1 MITPR
6 WRTLNL
12 TTAIL
17 PDEAQRLRELAKD
30 RTVLEIGAANG
41 YSAIIMALAGAKHV
55 TSVDPHGETWIGDT
69 FKSMTDNLEAF
80 GVTNKV
86 TIVRETSIVAMSRF
100 RDNHQLFG
108 FIFLDGSAITEEN
121 KDDIILGLQLL
132 EPGGTIARHDYGHED
147 YPQFKTLLDESFP
160 NGPTRLTNTL
170 FEVTP

>member
-17 PDEAQRLRELAKD
+17 PEEAERLRELAKGKN
-30 RTVLEIGAANG
+30 VLEIGAANG
-41 YSAIIMALAGAKHV
+41 YSAIVMALAGATHV
-55 TSVDPHGETWIGDT
+55 TSVDPHGDTWIGDT
-69 FKSMTDNLEAF
+69 YKTMRENIEAF
-80 GVTNKV
+80 GVKGKI
-86 TIVRETSIVAMSRF
+86 TIICETSAEAMPRF
-100 RDNHQLFG
+100 AERGQKFG

-121 KDDIILGLQLL
+121 AEDIHWGLQLL